1 VTDAID
7 LGERHHLEEAVAWAA
22 RVHETDF
29 TAWDEHAQWL
39 RSHPENA
46 RLYGRAVLALDDVA
60 VQLAA
65 QPPFGEVVAN
75 DNAPVRRTGWRIV
88 GALVGISAIAACGL
102 LTISFLPLHQAQP
115 HTISVPEGQTRSI
128 KLPDGTILALNGGS
142 ELRIDAVRRATL
154 ERGEIFVSV
163 HHDQD
168 RPFELI
174 AGDRLFR
181 DVGTAFNVSVSNT
194 AVRLDVAEGAVRY
207 EPDGAPLEVK
217 AGQGLVLSG
226 ESIER
231 YPVPTT
237 SIGSWRQ
244 GRLSYR
250 NARVSRVAEDLTRV
264 TGVPIEVPPSI
275 RDRSFTG
282 VIILPRNDD
291 ATRRMVGSLLDVS
304 VHADVAGWH
313 LESRHSTY

>member
-1 VTDAID
+1 MTDAID

-142 ELRIDAVRRATL
+142 ELRIDAVNRR
-154 ERGEIFVSV
+154 
-163 HHDQD
+163 
-168 RPFELI
+168 
-174 AGDRLFR
+174 
-181 DVGTAFNVSVSNT
+181 
-194 AVRLDVAEGAVRY
+194 
-207 EPDGAPLEVK
+207 K
-217 AGQGLVLSG
+217 ASHRAQMLL
-226 ESIER
+226 
-231 YPVPTT
+231 
-237 SIGSWRQ
+237 
-244 GRLSYR
+244 
-250 NARVSRVAEDLTRV
+250 
-264 TGVPIEVPPSI
+264 
-275 RDRSFTG
+275 RSQ
-282 VIILPRNDD
+282 
-291 ATRRMVGSLLDVS
+291 
-304 VHADVAGWH
+304 
-313 LESRHSTY
+313 